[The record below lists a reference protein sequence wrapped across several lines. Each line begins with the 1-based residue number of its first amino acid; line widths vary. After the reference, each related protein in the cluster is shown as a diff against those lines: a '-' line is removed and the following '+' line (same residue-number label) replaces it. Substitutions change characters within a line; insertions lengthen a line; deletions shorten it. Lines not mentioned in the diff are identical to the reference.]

1 MRARFCG
8 FAESRE
14 VHGEHRGAAG
24 ERTHVVAPRLGK
36 AAETMVMGTYVEILE
51 RSELKCRYQAAPK
64 KTPTI
69 ALLAR
74 I

>member
-1 MRARFCG
+1 
-8 FAESRE
+8 
-14 VHGEHRGAAG
+14 
-24 ERTHVVAPRLGK
+24 
-36 AAETMVMGTYVEILE
+36 MVMGTYVEILE

-64 KTPTI
+64 KAPAL